1 MASLHDGRSSIQD
14 GSTKTQ
20 VDGATHRE
28 PNWHRPAICSVFNDT
43 PKDPS
48 METAAGE
55 SVAWLL
61 SHNMYY
67 TSDDELLDFER
78 IPLRAA

>member
-1 MASLHDGRSSIQD
+1 
-14 GSTKTQ
+14 
-20 VDGATHRE
+20 
-28 PNWHRPAICSVFNDT
+28 
-43 PKDPS
+43 